1 MAPDGDLAYFGRNQ
15 EQVWALGATAY
26 GAEVAAGLSESNA
39 ALEGRYRALAARA
52 LERIRD
58 VHGISRWGVNIAP
71 GVRSGRHAAEK
82 GLDGGAGGPSFGGL
96 TQIFVDWSL
105 PEIADAAH
113 EPTRIRADRP
123 ARALLSRGDSRFAVV
138 RTKDVWYTVRATRG
152 GKHPEELREDFGL
165 MALKIRGKNGDWRD
179 VVRLRPITRGEGDPT
194 DSAGPVLLRDAGL
207 KAFPFTERARV
218 ERDGSVVIQGGL
230 RGAPNPF
237 KRIVA
242 RLDNG
247 TIVRALDFSPGTLI
261 RQDMTYRFTPT
272 RCGARIEFPAQA
284 GDRIEYSIFLEAGEQ
299 RPRVSGRGVSD
310 ANARW
315 TFNRPADVKLERGY
329 ASAFDPKLIRARA
342 TFSNL
347 PAGPVR
353 ISVCGARGE
362 G

>member
-1 MAPDGDLAYFGRNQ
+1 MQ
-15 EQVWALGATAY
+15 
-26 GAEVAAGLSESNA
+26 
-39 ALEGRYRALAARA
+39 
-52 LERIRD
+52 
-58 VHGISRWGVNIAP
+58 
-71 GVRSGRHAAEK
+71 
-82 GLDGGAGGPSFGGL
+82 
-96 TQIFVDWSL
+96 
-105 PEIADAAH
+105 
-113 EPTRIRADRP
+113 
-123 ARALLSRGDSRFAVV
+123 ALLSRGDSRFAVV
-138 RTKDVWYTVRATRG
+138 RTKDVWYAVRATRG

-165 MALKIRGKNGDWRD
+165 MALKIRGKNGGGASSGWRD

-207 KAFPFTERARV
+207 KAFPFTEKATLRS
-218 ERDGSVVIQGGL
+218 DGSVVIQGGL

-261 RQDMTYRFTPT
+261 RQDMTYRITPT

-284 GDRIEYSIFLEAGEQ
+284 GDRIEYSIFLAADER
-299 RPRVSGRGVSD
+299 RPRITSQGVSD

-315 TFNRPADVKLERGY
+315 SFNRPAQVKLERGY

-342 TFSNL
+342 TFANL